1 MISRNLDTEILR
13 YLDIDNLINMLW
25 GNININLK
33 TTNMELTEAIND
45 YVTKRV
51 TNLGKLL
58 KKIKESGGE
67 VMVYFEVT
75 KTTNHH
81 KGGLIYR
88 ANCNIT
94 VDGNQFYSQ
103 SEKEDLYEAIDDCK
117 DQLFNNIKKKKEKKQ
132 AFFKK
137 GATKLKSFIRSAQF
151 WK

>member
-1 MISRNLDTEILR
+1 LISRNLDTEILR
-13 YLDIDNLINMLW
+13 YLDINNLSNMLW

-33 TTNMELTEAIND
+33 ATNMELTGAIND
-45 YVTKRV
+45 YITKRV

-58 KKIKESGGE
+58 KKNKESGGE

-81 KGGLIYR
+81 KAGLIYR
-88 ANCNIT
+88 ADCNIT
-94 VDGNQFYSQ
+94 IDGNQFYSQ

-117 DQLFNNIKKKKEKKQ
+117 DQLFRKIRKGKEKKWSS
-132 AFFKK
+132 FHK
-137 GATKLKSFIRSAQF
+137 GAQKIKSLMKSAQF